1 MRDTPHDTNAALV
14 ARHANRWNDAAM
26 SESDYTNPLQ
36 LAHDNL
42 EEANR
47 QLARAT
53 ADFNAGRITQQRLD
67 QLQELRDIAAA
78 DVNRVAKES

>member
-1 MRDTPHDTNAALV
+1 
-14 ARHANRWNDAAM
+14 M

-47 QLARAT
+47 QLAQAT
-53 ADFNAGRITQQRLD
+53 TDFNAGKITQARLD
-67 QLQELRDIAAA
+67 QLHELRDIAAA
-78 DVNRVAKES
+78 DVNRVAKEN

>member
-1 MRDTPHDTNAALV
+1 MACRG
-14 ARHANRWNDAAM
+14 NRCNDADM

-47 QLARAT
+47 QLAQAT
-53 ADFNAGRITQQRLD
+53 TDFNAGKITQARLD
-67 QLQELRDIAAA
+67 QLHELRDIAAA
-78 DVNRVAKES
+78 DVNRVAKEN

>member
-1 MRDTPHDTNAALV
+1 MTQTAPWWPAA
-14 ARHANRWNDAAM
+14 ANGAMMPFM
-26 SESDYTNPLQ
+26 SESDFNDPMQ

-53 ADFNAGRITQQRLD
+53 ADFNAGKITQQRLD
-67 QLQELRDIAAA
+67 QLHELRDIAAA

>member
-1 MRDTPHDTNAALV
+1 MMPF
-14 ARHANRWNDAAM
+14 M

-36 LAHDNL
+36 LANDNL

-53 ADFNAGRITQQRLD
+53 ADFSAGKIPQSRLD
-67 QLQELRDIAAA
+67 QLHELRDIAAA
-78 DVNRVAKES
+78 DLTRVTREN